1 MKEVIISPK
10 AIEELDEH
18 ITQVQDGLAIICN
31 GNTHVAIE
39 NGHFAYV
46 KNHPDL
52 PDGLYQAKAAIA
64 ANEALSTSNLT
75 ADPSGGLN
83 KLKEDVNALNS
94 NLKNQTIFH
103 GHVNITLSGS
113 VESIEGSVSFPTSF
127 ISNPDV
133 VLTLSDTARGSASGS
148 PKTSAMVLAISSTG
162 FNYRIKT
169 DAVTGGTVIL
179 YWIAAGS
186 LP

>member
-94 NLKNQTIFH
+94 KIANMTTKIVMVHMAGKTIGTGFTVDLPT
-103 GHVNITLSGS
+103 GYTYSNTFVVSAMYRVWDTDYNAFEKGSS
-113 VESIEGSVSFPTSF
+113 VECSIYINSSNKMNVTPIGQYSVNGDLYVL
-127 ISNPDV
+127 ISAQV
-133 VLTLSDTARGSASGS
+133 
-148 PKTSAMVLAISSTG
+148 
-162 FNYRIKT
+162 
-169 DAVTGGTVIL
+169 
-179 YWIAAGS
+179 
-186 LP
+186 

>member
-10 AIEELDEH
+10 AIEELDES

-31 GNTHVAIE
+31 GNTHAAIE
-39 NGHFAYV
+39 NEHFAYV

-83 KLKEDVNALNS
+83 KLKEDVDALNS
-94 NLKNQTIFH
+94 NIADLNANVLRKNPVDGAAQ
-103 GHVNITLSGS
+103 
-113 VESIEGSVSFPTSF
+113 VSDLNDIAETSLYAYGGNTPNAPTT
-127 ISNPDV
+127 NGGV
-133 VLTLSDTARGSASGS
+133 VLTIASIYASQRSQLAFPNNQSYIACRNFRGTWGAWSKISTTA
-148 PKTSAMVLAISSTG
+148 I
-162 FNYRIKT
+162 
-169 DAVTGGTVIL
+169 
-179 YWIAAGS
+179 
-186 LP
+186 